1 MKRLLWPLAL
11 CFLVLPLSSLAGETV
26 TVEGVLVDVQCYVLN
41 KLKLSGDTAADRRL
55 LATCPAEPAKAGMP
69 VAIWNGQVAGGE
81 LTTLASPA
89 SMLAE
94 HLAKPARLTGELIAP
109 RIIKPTRLEI
119 KTPDGWVEVPTTAML

>member
-1 MKRLLWPLAL
+1 MKRLLWPYAL
-11 CFLVLPLSSLAGETV
+11 CSLLLPLSSLAGETV
-26 TVEGVLVDVQCYVLN
+26 TVEGVLVDMQCYVLN
-41 KLKLSGDTAADRRL
+41 KSRLSGDMKADRQV
-55 LATCPAEPAKAGMP
+55 LAACPTEPAKSGMP